1 MGLNTQV
8 WGWLNVGKDEREVL
22 EAVLNEFLNLLSNG
36 RYHDMD
42 VWMCSVISDSCAS
55 MDYSPSDS
63 FVLGIVS
70 FVQEH
75 WSVLPFPMHMLVA
88 QSVQIF
94 VTPWTVA
101 CQAPL
106 FMGFFRQE
114 YWSGMTFPSPGN
126 LPDPGIKARSPAS
139 QADSSPFELPGK
151 PFPTLKSK
159 ILEFGRMI
167 FLKI

>member
-1 MGLNTQV
+1 MR
-8 WGWLNVGKDEREVL
+8 ERFRKQCWMNFWTCYQM
-22 EAVLNEFLNLLSNG
+22 A
-36 RYHDMD
+36 DIMI
-42 VWMCSVISDSCAS
+42 WMCECAQS
-55 MDYSPSDS
+55 LLTLVPPWTIYSPSDS
-63 FVLGIVS
+63 FFLEIVS

-75 WSVLPFPMHMLVA
+75 WSVLPFPMNMLVA
-88 QSVQIF
+88 QSVHIF

-114 YWSGMTFPSPGN
+114 NWSGMTFPSPGN
-126 LPDPGIKARSPAS
+126 LPDPGIKHRSPAS
-139 QADSSPFELPGK
+139 EADSSPFEPPGK